1 MGESGV
7 LDVPCLLHNWN
18 NWKRVRLN
26 NSTHRFF
33 RAMNLLVTR
42 RQALRT
48 TFLATAALAGGQAF
62 AQAAPAGPH
71 KLPALGYAFDS
82 LEPFIDAQ
90 TMQIHHGKHH
100 AGYVANL
107 NKAIADYPE
116 LQKMS
121 AEDLLKNL
129 DKVPERIRT
138 TVRNNAGG
146 HVNHSLFWKCLKKN
160 DGAGPGDRLG
170 EALLGALKA
179 TTPEEAQEAFVK
191 SALAVFG
198 SGWLWVSIEKDKTLR
213 LESSPNQDSPLLQ
226 GREVLFGVDLWE
238 HAYYLKYQNRRVD
251 YVKALIDVINW
262 EFVEQRFEKL
272 TS

>member
-1 MGESGV
+1 
-7 LDVPCLLHNWN
+7 
-18 NWKRVRLN
+18 
-26 NSTHRFF
+26 
-33 RAMNLLVTR
+33 MNLLVTR

-48 TFLATAALAGGQAF
+48 TFLATAAIAGGRAF
-62 AQAAPAGPH
+62 AQTAPAGPH
-71 KLPALGYAFDS
+71 KLPDLGYSFDA
-82 LEPFIDAQ
+82 LDPFIDTE
-90 TMQIHHGKHH
+90 TMKIHHGKHH
-100 AGYVANL
+100 AAYVANL

-129 DKVPERIRT
+129 DKVPEKIRT

-146 HVNHSLFWKCLKKN
+146 HANHSLFWKCLKKN

-170 EALLGALKA
+170 ESLLVALHA

-191 SALAVFG
+191 AALAVFG
-198 SGWLWVSIEKDKTLR
+198 SGWLWISIEKNKTLK
-213 LESSPNQDSPLLQ
+213 LEALPNQDSPLMH
-226 GREVLFGVDLWE
+226 GREPLFGIDLWE

-251 YVKALIDVINW
+251 YVKALVDVIHW
-262 EFVEQRFEKL
+262 EFIEQRFDKL